1 MRIGDMYEYILYI
14 RIIYVTLYALYM
26 CIMHTHIHTPRWN
39 NYTSIKNGLSPKDS
53 HEHKTR
59 KSVLNSITLNFIVTT
74 LIFQED
80 KLEAE
85 L

>member
-1 MRIGDMYEYILYI
+1 MYHICNTI
-14 RIIYVTLYALYM
+14 CIIYVHN
-26 CIMHTHIHTPRWN
+26 IHIYTPQDGIIIYPLKKRH
-39 NYTSIKNGLSPKDS
+39 SPKDS

-74 LIFQED
+74 LIFQEG

>member
-1 MRIGDMYEYILYI
+1 MYEYILYI
-14 RIIYVTLYALYM
+14 CIIYVTLYALYM
-26 CIMHTHIHTPRWN
+26 CITYTYTPQDGI
-39 NYTSIKNGLSPKDS
+39 IKHPLKKRHSPKDS

-59 KSVLNSITLNFIVTT
+59 KLVLNSITLNFIVTT
-74 LIFQED
+74 LIFQEG